1 MLPKAPG
8 AEEDRKE
15 LTIVLVRALRVAVDG
30 FGLAMRGPA
39 RVGNPQVNVKLDV
52 QVHVLLLCS
61 RKF

>member
-1 MLPKAPG
+1 MPEKA
-8 AEEDRKE
+8 
-15 LTIVLVRALRVAVDG
+15 LTIVLVGALRVGVDRV
-30 FGLAMRGPA
+30 GLPMRSPA